1 MNAVDAYIA
10 RVMDAVPPP
19 LRMRMPIADDL
30 RAHVAE
36 RIAHGATEDEAVS
49 AFGDPSVL
57 ATSYLQAEPMHA
69 AGHAPRVLAKLID
82 VGVIVLVTALVAL
95 LATLI
100 TQHRHVDVIMIAASL
115 VASMAYPLYT
125 LLAELR
131 DAQTLGKRWTK
142 LAVVHE
148 NGTRISAW
156 QSCVRQLPFFAQ
168 LVFIDAAFALFTGNR
183 QRAVELLSHTRVIA
197 LNPVP

>member
-19 LRMRMPIADDL
+19 LRVRMPIADDL

-36 RIAHGATEDEAVS
+36 RIAHGATEEEAVR

-69 AGHAPRVLAKLID
+69 AEHAQRLLAKLID
-82 VGVIVLVTALVAL
+82 VGVIVLATVVIAVLVAL
-95 LATLI
+95 V
-100 TQHRHVDVIMIAASL
+100 TQQRHVDVIMITAGLAAG
-115 VASMAYPLYT
+115 MAYPLYT
-125 LLAELR
+125 LISEVL
-131 DAQTLGKRWTK
+131 DAQTFGKRWMK
-142 LAVVHE
+142 LAVARE
-148 NGTRISAW
+148 DGTRISVW

-168 LVFIDAAFALFTGNR
+168 LAFIDAAFALFTGNR

-197 LNPVP
+197 LNPMP

>member
-10 RVMDAVPPP
+10 LVMDAVPPP
-19 LRMRMPIADDL
+19 LRVRMPIADDL

-36 RIAHGATEDEAVS
+36 RIAHGATEEEAVR

-69 AGHAPRVLAKLID
+69 AEHAQRLLAKLID
-82 VGVIVLVTALVAL
+82 VGVIVLATVVIAVLVAL
-95 LATLI
+95 V
-100 TQHRHVDVIMIAASL
+100 TQQRHVDVIMITAGLAAG
-115 VASMAYPLYT
+115 MAYPLYT
-125 LLAELR
+125 LISEVL
-131 DAQTLGKRWTK
+131 DAQTFGKRWMK
-142 LAVVHE
+142 LAVVRE
-148 NGTRISAW
+148 DGTRISVW

-168 LVFIDAAFALFTGNR
+168 LAFIDAAFALFTGNR

-197 LNPVP
+197 LNPMP